1 MSYNASQFEDI
12 AEALRRKNGKRIAK
26 DQEELLDQAESWV
39 WQLKRAPQGLA
50 NVPTHVLQTVTAAY
64 TAAVTQTKSSA
75 AAPAVSSQKE
85 DLKIEDAADSS
96 ATPASSPEVVASDW
110 SKSPE
115 SPRRRAFD
123 QAPDSSLVQETPLP
137 QQLFRNAPR
146 KALQTFRMPEGP
158 LMSSLD
164 EEEDMEVQLPQ
175 ADGDSAGEEEGREE
189 EDSNQSS
196 HPSTRLTQQADV
208 GITNTPTC
216 AQPDHET
223 IPATTL
229 AKTRGARDAKMR
241 PFKRMKPISFGDSQ
255 EEPIESSVATRGG
268 RMQSLKHL
276 QISETQETLASS
288 SVVPGT
294 LTQTQTQHDSHSTE
308 EQSAETVVQGSIETN
323 ASAEGEDEQV
333 ADEDASGPLGDF
345 IARYPD
351 YVESYNGTRLRFVQ
365 ACLCLEY
372 LRGQLAL
379 RDYLYDEFIRL
390 FSHKYLDYVNDAGP
404 AREPLSA
411 IEWFN
416 MQSGRPLYD
425 EQVVSNKNI
434 DQVLGHYKDDV
445 ALVRDLV
452 AQHEGDDAGEA
463 APQELGTETVVE
475 AGAAQSENTTK
486 EARGGGDTTVVE
498 RKTQKQANMAKGD
511 AMEVDEPPVAAPR
524 VIETT
529 SKRKEIPPP
538 KAKIPT
544 PHKAKA
550 PTPSKPTVEKTAMP
564 ERLAKSTPIKEQ
576 PASVPRPA
584 VPRTAAATPSSHAA
598 SPRVGSTSFSA
609 APPPSSMRSNAPVGT
624 QYMQQLS
631 SRASSSKT
639 GEEAARE
646 RRERMRAAM
655 RKRASNSARSSIS
668 KAGSVA

>member
-1 MSYNASQFEDI
+1 MSYNASQFDDI
-12 AEALRRKNGKRIAK
+12 AEALRRKNGKKIAK
-26 DQEELLDQAESWV
+26 DQQELLDQAESWV
-39 WQLKRAPQGLA
+39 WQLKRTPQGLA

-64 TAAVTQTKSSA
+64 TAAVTQAKSSA
-75 AAPAVSSQKE
+75 AAPAVSSQRE
-85 DLKIEDAADSS
+85 DLKIEDAADSPT
-96 ATPASSPEVVASDW
+96 TPASSPEVFASGW

-137 QQLFRNAPR
+137 QQLFQNAQR
-146 KALQTFRMPEGP
+146 KALPTFRMPEGP

-175 ADGDSAGEEEGREE
+175 ADGGSAGEEEGRAE

-229 AKTRGARDAKMR
+229 AKTRGGRDAKMR
-241 PFKRMKPISFGDSQ
+241 PIKRMKPISSGDSQ
-255 EEPIESSVATRGG
+255 EEPIDSSVATRGG

-276 QISETQETLASS
+276 QIRETQETVVSS
-288 SVVPGT
+288 SVVPRT
-294 LTQTQTQHDSHSTE
+294 LTQTQTQHDSYSTE
-308 EQSAETVVQGSIETN
+308 EQSAEQ
-323 ASAEGEDEQV
+323 EDEQG
-333 ADEDASGPLGDF
+333 ADDDASGPLGDF

-351 YVESYNGTRLRFVQ
+351 YVESYSGTRLRFVQ

-404 AREPLSA
+404 GREPLSA

-452 AQHEGDDAGEA
+452 ARHEGDDAGEA

-475 AGAAQSENTTK
+475 AGAAQSENTAK
-486 EARGGGDTTVVE
+486 EARGGGDTTVVV
-498 RKTQKQANMAKGD
+498 RKTQKQASVAKED
-511 AMEVDEPPVAAPR
+511 AMEVDEPPVAVTRSA
-524 VIETT
+524 ETV
-529 SKRKEIPPP
+529 SKGKEVLPP
-538 KAKIPT
+538 KAKTPT
-544 PHKAKA
+544 PPKAKTA
-550 PTPSKPTVEKTAMP
+550 PPPKPTVEETAMP

-584 VPRTAAATPSSHAA
+584 VPRVAAATPSSHAA
-598 SPRVGSTSFSA
+598 SPRMGSTSFSA
-609 APPPSSMRSNAPVGT
+609 APPPSSMRSHAPVGT

-655 RKRASNSARSSIS
+655 RKRASNSARSSSS
-668 KAGSVA
+668 KAGSVT